1 MPGTPGGYNPGG
13 GGGYGTYP
21 WLSFIMLPG
30 GLYGAKLAKPLV
42 KPVAG
47 LLLSPVRGGF
57 QRGIPTPGGLGLYQH
72 YGKLGDLRTVT
83 DILNLGRL
91 ISSGGGG
98 PGESPTSTDSP
109 RGLHQQ
115 GQPVPVVVPA
125 ASISA
130 HGGGR
135 SGAKPRSQ
143 RYTHMSI
150 RGKHPKCP
158 PGYVWSYKKKRCV
171 HVHGRERR
179 YFRKG

>member
-30 GLYGAKLAKPLV
+30 GLYGAKLATPLAKPIVGLLGRQLITKPLHR
-42 KPVAG
+42 G
-47 LLLSPVRGGF
+47 L
-57 QRGIPTPGGLGLYQH
+57 PTPGALGLYQQ
-72 YGKLGDLRTVT
+72 YTMLGDLRAAA
-83 DILNLGRL
+83 DIINLGRL

-109 RGLHQQ
+109 PGLQQQ

-130 HGGGR
+130 HGGRR
-135 SGAKPRSQ
+135 SGSKPRK
-143 RYTHMSI
+143 R
-150 RGKHPKCP
+150 CP
-158 PGYVWSYKKKRCV
+158 PGYKWSDKYDTCV
-171 HVHGRERR
+171 SLYSYGARHRK
-179 YFRKG
+179 YRKG

>member
-21 WLSFIMLPG
+21 WLSFIMLPMG
-30 GLYGAKLAKPLV
+30 AYGAKIATPLV

-47 LLLSPVRGGF
+47 VLGRQLILKPLHRGGF
-57 QRGIPTPGGLGLYQH
+57 GAPTPGALGLYQQ
-72 YGKLGDLRTVT
+72 YTMLGDLRSAA
-83 DILNLGRL
+83 DIINLGRL

-109 RGLHQQ
+109 PALHQQ
-115 GQPVPVVVPA
+115 GQPASLVVPA

-135 SGAKPRSQ
+135 SGAKPRGPGPYGMRCNHPS
-143 RYTHMSI
+143 R
-150 RGKHPKCP
+150 RGDR
-158 PGYVWSYKKKRCV
+158 RC
-171 HVHGRERR
+171 HLPRGHKEQFGTRHQYR
-179 YFRKG
+179 